1 LVPIEVARNRENT
14 VAVAHCFGKLTE
26 ADVKNAIN
34 FAFSSGLIEPSLDR
48 IVTID
53 PTAELHELDSA
64 TLRRIQQCVVSQELR
79 GNRAGRFRSVL
90 VHSSPLQMQ
99 LLQLYKAI
107 WDELALPGVE
117 FFIASNLKEA
127 WITLGR
133 RPSPLQREST

>member
-1 LVPIEVARNRENT
+1 MPIEVARNQEGT

-26 ADVKNAIN
+26 ADVKNAIK

-64 TLRRIQQCVVSQELR
+64 TLRRIQQCVVSQELC
-79 GNRAGRFRSVL
+79 GNSEVRFRSVL

-99 LLQLYKAI
+99 LLLLYKTI
-107 WDELALPGVE
+107 WDELALSGIE
-117 FFIASNLKEA
+117 FFIASNLEEA

-133 RPSPLQREST
+133 PPSPLQREST

>member
-1 LVPIEVARNRENT
+1 MPIEVARTLEGT

-26 ADVKNAIN
+26 ADVKNAIK

-64 TLRRIQQCVVSQELR
+64 TLRRIQQCVVSQELC
-79 GNRAGRFRSVL
+79 GNSEVRFRSVL

-99 LLQLYKAI
+99 LLLLYKTI
-107 WDELALPGVE
+107 WDELALSGIE
-117 FFIASNLKEA
+117 FFIASNLEEA
-127 WITLGR
+127 WIALGR
-133 RPSPLQREST
+133 PPSPLQREST